1 LTSRRLRDI
10 APGTPCGQT
19 VRIGLLSALLLDS
32 SLTRQVKKFFGDK
45 MNGHGKWRILAAGF
59 SSYMFDAVEI
69 IVLTVAIPVLMV
81 AMNFTPREAGLLV
94 TATLLGI
101 GCSSV
106 LIGWYADN
114 YGRRKALLLCLLV
127 FGALTAS
134 IAAADNWFQI
144 MVLRFLAGIGL
155 GGLWGVVA
163 AYIAESWPEQQR
175 ARATSFVLSSFPVGA
190 GLAAGVAALVLPLYG
205 WRMLFLVCGL
215 GAMTLAAILYYV
227 LPESA
232 GWTHHRTQV
241 LKRGKSANKVSVR
254 AIFAPELLR
263 NTILGTL
270 AASLALTAYW
280 GSTTWLPTYLVKER
294 GLSVELMAVFIVIL
308 NVGMFIGYNVFGY
321 LADVIGK
328 RKALILSLAGTVI
341 TLPMYM
347 LTRDHTALMWQ
358 GPVYAFFISFAGLF
372 GVYFAELFPTHV
384 RAAGAGFCFNV
395 GRGVSAFAPFILGWI
410 ATQYG
415 LGTGIGLCAGFF
427 FLAAVTV
434 FFMPDDVPHVS
445 FLPAAPHAKPL

>member
-1 LTSRRLRDI
+1 MNS
-10 APGTPCGQT
+10 PG
-19 VRIGLLSALLLDS
+19 R
-32 SLTRQVKKFFGDK
+32 
-45 MNGHGKWRILAAGF
+45 WRILAAGF

-81 AMNFTPREAGLLV
+81 AMNLTASEAGLLV

-106 LIGWYADN
+106 LVGWYADN
-114 YGRRKALLLCLLV
+114 YGRRKALLLCLLA
-127 FGALTAS
+127 FGALTAA
-134 IAAADNWFQI
+134 IAAADNWLQM

-205 WRMLFLVCGL
+205 WRMLFLVSGL
-215 GAMTLAAILYYV
+215 GAVALAAILYFV

-232 GWTHHRTQV
+232 AWAHQRTQV
-241 LKRGKSANKVSVR
+241 VKADKSSDKVSVR
-254 AIFAPELLR
+254 AIFAPDLLR

-270 AASLALTAYW
+270 AASFALTAYW

-294 GLSVELMAVFIVIL
+294 GLSVELMAVFVVIL
-308 NVGMFIGYNVFGY
+308 NVGMFIGYNFFGY
-321 LADVIGK
+321 IADVIGK
-328 RKALILSLAGTVI
+328 RKAVILSLVGTVI
-341 TLPMYM
+341 TLPMYVLM
-347 LTRDHTALMWQ
+347 RDHTALMWL

-372 GVYFAELFPTHV
+372 GAYFAELFPTHV
-384 RAAGAGFCFNV
+384 RATGAGFCFNV
-395 GRGVSAFAPFILGWI
+395 GRGVSSFAPFILGWV

-415 LGTGIGLCAGFF
+415 LVTGIGLCAGFF
-427 FLAAVTV
+427 LLAAVTV
-434 FFMPDDVPHVS
+434 FFMPDSPSHTAA
-445 FLPAAPHAKPL
+445 LPAAPRAKAF

>member
-1 LTSRRLRDI
+1 
-10 APGTPCGQT
+10 
-19 VRIGLLSALLLDS
+19 
-32 SLTRQVKKFFGDK
+32 
-45 MNGHGKWRILAAGF
+45 MNSPDKWRILAAGF

-81 AMNFTPREAGLLV
+81 AMNLTASEAGLLV

-106 LIGWYADN
+106 LVGWYADN

-127 FGALTAS
+127 FGALTAA
-134 IAAADNWFQI
+134 IAAADNWLQM

-163 AYIAESWPEQQR
+163 A
-175 ARATSFVLSSFPVGA
+175 
-190 GLAAGVAALVLPLYG
+190 LVLPLYG
-205 WRMLFLVCGL
+205 WRMLFLVSGL
-215 GAMTLAAILYYV
+215 GAVALAAILYYV

-232 GWTHHRTQV
+232 AWTHQRTQV
-241 LKRGKSANKVSVR
+241 VKTGKSSGKVSVR
-254 AIFAPELLR
+254 AIFAPDLLR

-270 AASLALTAYW
+270 AASFALTAYW

-294 GLSVELMAVFIVIL
+294 GLSIESMAVFVVIL
-308 NVGMFIGYNVFGY
+308 NVGMFIGYNFFGY
-321 LADVIGK
+321 IADVIGK
-328 RKALILSLAGTVI
+328 RKAVILSLVGTVI
-341 TLPMYM
+341 TLPMYV

-372 GVYFAELFPTHV
+372 GAYFAELFPTHV
-384 RAAGAGFCFNV
+384 RATGAGFCFNV
-395 GRGVSAFAPFILGWI
+395 GRGVSSFAPFILGWV

-415 LGTGIGLCAGFF
+415 LVTGIGLCTGFF
-427 FLAAVTV
+427 LLAAVTV
-434 FFMPDDVPHVS
+434 FFMPDSPSHTAA
-445 FLPAAPHAKPL
+445 LPAAPRAKAF